1 MAKAPTLTTVSTGY
15 NSSTKIN
22 DNMEAITEAFENT
35 LSLDGSTP
43 NAMGADL
50 DLNDND
56 ILNATN
62 VYTDNMYVAGTKVT
76 SSSAVPTW
84 MGAWVTATAYGLDQL
99 VSESGNTYICIV
111 AHTSGTFATDLAAV
125 KWALVAQKGT
135 TGAGTGDL
143 LAANNLSDLGSA
155 ATSRTNL
162 GVEIGVDV
170 QAWDAILDDLSGL
183 TQAEDKIPYFDS
195 ATTAALLDFV
205 DEDDMASDSATGI
218 PSQQSVKAY
227 VDAEILSSGFNGALY
242 HLQDQKAA
250 NTAGGTFTSG
260 SWQKRTLN
268 TALTSEISGA
278 SVASSVITLPAGTY
292 HIEAEAAAY
301 QANEHKLRL
310 RNTSDSTTA
319 LIGFS
324 ERAASGDFSGNTSKL
339 SGRVTIASNKNF
351 ELQHRCSNTSST
363 NGLGYPSNLGEVEVY
378 ADIKIWKVA

>member
-227 VDAEILSSGFNGALY
+227 VDTEILAFAAQLY
-242 HLQDQKAA
+242 HLQDQK
-250 NTAGGTFTSG
+250 TSGTGGGSFTSG
-260 SWQKRTLN
+260 SWQKRTIN
-268 TALTSEISGA
+268 TALTSGISGA
-278 SVASSVITLPAGTY
+278 SLASSVITLPAGTY
-292 HIEAEAAAY
+292 WIEVEAAQHY
-301 QANEHKLRL
+301 TNIHRVRL
-310 RNTSDSTTA
+310 QNTSDGSTT
-319 LIGFS
+319 LIGMSCFS
-324 ERAASGDFSGNTSKL
+324 ENGFGGDEQATLRGMF
-339 SGRVTIASNKNF
+339 TIASNKNF
-351 ELQHRCSNTSST
+351 EIQHRCSNTGTFGTQSS
-363 NGLGYPSNLGEVEVY
+363 LGTEVY
-378 ADIKIWKVA
+378 LDCRIWKVA

>member
-227 VDAEILSSGFNGALY
+227 VDTEILAFAAQLY
-242 HLQDQKAA
+242 HLQDQK
-250 NTAGGTFTSG
+250 TSGTGGGSFTSG
-260 SWQKRTLN
+260 SWQKRTIN
-268 TALTSEISGA
+268 TALTSGISGA
-278 SVASSVITLPAGTY
+278 SLASSVITLPAGTY
-292 HIEAEAAAY
+292 WIEVEAAQHY
-301 QANEHKLRL
+301 TNIHRVRL
-310 RNTSDSTTA
+310 QNTSDGSTT
-319 LIGFS
+319 LIGMSCFS
-324 ERAASGDFSGNTSKL
+324 ENGFGGDEQATLRGMF
-339 SGRVTIASNKNF
+339 TIASNKNF
-351 ELQHRCSNTSST
+351 EIQHRCSNTGTFGIQSS
-363 NGLGYPSNLGEVEVY
+363 LGTEVY
-378 ADIKIWKVA
+378 LDCRIWKVA